1 MCEVSQF
8 LLIQIMKFAAFKLQ
22 EHHIFQVNQKL
33 ETGNGLPNIKGLS
46 EFGDSCITKTKK
58 LKSVSR

>member
-1 MCEVSQF
+1 
-8 LLIQIMKFAAFKLQ
+8 MKFAAFKLQ
-22 EHHIFQVNQKL
+22 KHHICQVNQKL

-46 EFGDSCITKTKK
+46 EFGDSRITKTKK